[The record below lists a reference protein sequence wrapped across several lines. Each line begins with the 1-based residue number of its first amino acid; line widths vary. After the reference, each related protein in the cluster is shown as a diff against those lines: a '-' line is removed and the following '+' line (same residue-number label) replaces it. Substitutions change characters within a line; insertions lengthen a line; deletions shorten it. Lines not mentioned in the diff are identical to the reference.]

1 MKFPKVFWD
10 AKPSAAPPIAETAT
24 ITSGESPPARL
35 RASSAPM
42 RMRMRKVRTRLLAA
56 LGWSLARLA
65 KRERYRV
72 NILSRAMATTAIAI
86 RLSMV

>member
-1 MKFPKVFWD
+1 M
-10 AKPSAAPPIAETAT
+10 AEMAT
-24 ITSGESPPARL
+24 MTSGESPPARL
-35 RASSAPM
+35 RARRAPM

-56 LGWSLARLA
+56 VGSSLARLA

-72 NILSRAMATTAIAI
+72 KSLSRAMATTAITI

>member
-1 MKFPKVFWD
+1 MKFPRVFCD
-10 AKPSAAPPIAETAT
+10 AKPTAAPPIAEIAT

-35 RASSAPM
+35 MASKAPM
-42 RMRMRKVRTRLLAA
+42 RIRMRKVRTRLLAA
-56 LGWSLARLA
+56 LGSSLARLA

>member
-1 MKFPKVFWD
+1 MKFPRVFCD
-10 AKPSAAPPIAETAT
+10 AKPSAAPPIAEIAT

-35 RASSAPM
+35 RAMRAPI
-42 RMRMRKVRTRLLAA
+42 RIRMRKVSTRLLAA
-56 LGWSLARLA
+56 LGSSLARLA

-72 NILSRAMATTAIAI
+72 NILSRAIATTKIII